1 MPRRVRDL
9 VVTIAVL
16 MVLFVAL
23 VSIDPRIRERA
34 GDLSSGRI
42 SQQDWNASSGAVEKA
57 MSSVMTVTSAFATDN
72 TYLFSFLVVAVVLF
86 VLMLRT

>member
-16 MVLFVAL
+16 MVLFGAL

-34 GDLSSGRI
+34 SELSGGV
-42 SQQDWNASSGAVEKA
+42 SQQDWNVSTGVVEHAMTSVLAVASS
-57 MSSVMTVTSAFATDN
+57 FAADN